1 MEKKSIIL
9 DLFNEGVSYM
19 EILHPKNEEY
29 YRKVHLAEKKRK
41 HLEKLLTEVQL
52 EAVEDFLEAE
62 NSHGSIYN
70 EETFRLGVSVGVRL
84 TAEAFLLGE

>member
-29 YRKVHLAEKKRK
+29 YRKVHLAEKKG
-41 HLEKLLTEVQL
+41 
-52 EAVEDFLEAE
+52 
-62 NSHGSIYN
+62 NI
-70 EETFRLGVSVGVRL
+70 
-84 TAEAFLLGE
+84 